1 MYACARLPELPRHP
15 TLPRLALMHI
25 VRLPLARNAVAEL
38 LYVERATLGDSDYT
52 VDEALQALRSPA
64 HLCLGAYEGDALAGF
79 VSCFETYT
87 PTGARLE
94 LDMLGVLPAHRHR
107 GIATALIV
115 RALEEARAAGVSAA
129 RAVVR
134 EENAAS
140 LAAFRR
146 AGLSARWLAAMM
158 IWNPDGALAPAALDA
173 GSLTRVA
180 LTVPG
185 KPYLGATRWQS
196 AHASALALPVTTLAY
211 CGCWLEDV
219 AGDSPADRAALA
231 TAVARATLHR
241 PLDEVGLLVP
251 SDLTTDLAL
260 LSELGWQD
268 VGHYSI
274 LG

>member
-1 MYACARLPELPRHP
+1 
-15 TLPRLALMHI
+15 MHI
-25 VRLPLARNAVAEL
+25 ARVPLVRNAVAEL

-94 LDMLGVLPAHRHR
+94 LDMLGVLPAQRHR
-107 GIATALIV
+107 GIATALIT
-115 RALEEARAAGVSAA
+115 RALEEARTAGVSAA

-134 EENAAS
+134 EDNAAS

-146 AGLSARWLAAMM
+146 AGLPPRWLAAMM
-158 IWNPDGALAPAALDA
+158 IWNPDGAPAPAALDPA
-173 GSLTRVA
+173 PLTRTELAVR
-180 LTVPG
+180 G
-185 KPYLGATRWQS
+185 KPYLGATHWQN
-196 AHASALALPVTTLAY
+196 AHASALALPVSTLAY
-211 CGCWLEDV
+211 RGCWLEEL
-219 AGDSPADRAALA
+219 AGDSPTARAALA

-251 SDLTTDLAL
+251 SNLTADLAL

-268 VGHYSI
+268 VGHYAV